1 MAGCGGSGAAIN
13 ADQSGEQ
20 DALDR
25 ALQDNLG
32 PPPAEWEEILKATR
46 EIGMPAE
53 LEDDL
58 LEVLRMLN
66 SGLFALDVVVQGT
79 LDQRRALSYYM
90 FGTYDNVVLCKML
103 IGLRYSNKQEQD
115 ERIEFL
121 ALQNGATW
129 SYLGSGSS
137 FWHAYALYWSADLSI
152 DQLAE
157 YADEFYQTYGDQ
169 VLTTSPDCFCYAL
182 E

>member
-1 MAGCGGSGAAIN
+1 MRISIPILLALAAFTVMAGCGGSGAAIN

-115 ERIEFL
+115 ERIEF
-121 ALQNGATW
+121 GA
-129 SYLGSGSS
+129 SLVKRAIS
-137 FWHAYALYWSADLSI
+137 
-152 DQLAE
+152 
-157 YADEFYQTYGDQ
+157 
-169 VLTTSPDCFCYAL
+169 
-182 E
+182 